1 MILSPRFGGA
11 QITDKAHLKQERGFV
26 SNLGL
31 LKTHFE
37 FLTPQRY
44 WTLRRLTVKI
54 PVFTRHPYFL

>member
-1 MILSPRFGGA
+1 MILSPRSGGA

-37 FLTPQRY
+37 F
-44 WTLRRLTVKI
+44 
-54 PVFTRHPYFL
+54 

>member
-1 MILSPRFGGA
+1 MARSQCMVGSVP

-37 FLTPQRY
+37 FLTPTFYSESFSISSMAIRA
-44 WTLRRLTVKI
+44 
-54 PVFTRHPYFL
+54 FFSA